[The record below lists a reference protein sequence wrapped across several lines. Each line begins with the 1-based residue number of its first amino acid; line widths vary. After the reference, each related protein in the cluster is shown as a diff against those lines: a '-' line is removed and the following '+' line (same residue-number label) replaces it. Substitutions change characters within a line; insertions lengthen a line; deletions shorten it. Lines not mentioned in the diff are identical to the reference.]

1 MSEPCRALVCPLLL
15 RQNNNAN
22 NAKTHDMKNRIKA
35 TLVRLYVNVREW
47 GPLVILAIVVP
58 GGSLL
63 ALLIL
68 RRQHR
73 HTHGS
78 PQ

>member
-1 MSEPCRALVCPLLL
+1 
-15 RQNNNAN
+15 
-22 NAKTHDMKNRIKA
+22 MKNRIKA
-35 TLVRLYVNVREW
+35 TLFKIYAKVREW

-68 RRQHR
+68 HRQHQ
-73 HTHGS
+73 HAHGG

>member
-1 MSEPCRALVCPLLL
+1 M
-15 RQNNNAN
+15 N
-22 NAKTHDMKNRIKA
+22 DMKNRIKA
-35 TLVRLYVNVREW
+35 MLVKIYRGGRQW
-47 GPLVILAIVVP
+47 GPLVILAIIVP

-68 RRQHR
+68 HRQHR
-73 HTHGS
+73 HAHGG

>member
-1 MSEPCRALVCPLLL
+1 
-15 RQNNNAN
+15 
-22 NAKTHDMKNRIKA
+22 MKNRIKA
-35 TLVRLYVNVREW
+35 TLVKIYGKVRAW
-47 GPLVILAIVVP
+47 GPLVVLAIVVP

-68 RRQHR
+68 RRQHQDA
-73 HTHGS
+73 HGS

>member
-1 MSEPCRALVCPLLL
+1 
-15 RQNNNAN
+15 
-22 NAKTHDMKNRIKA
+22 MKNRVKA
-35 TLVRLYVNVREW
+35 TLARIYGLARKW
-47 GPLVILAIVVP
+47 GPLVLLAVVVP

-73 HTHGS
+73 DAHGS